1 LSGLRCFTS
10 TLVYDEIRHIKKS
23 LSALDVLIDSGNLVI
38 LEPEV
43 VSIATVITAAKISG
57 DFTMLSE
64 ADISILALA
73 YELKRILI
81 TNDYRI
87 ANVAAS
93 LQVVVKTIAING
105 IKSIRQWIAICPACE
120 KLYPPGLTECKNCGN
135 RLKYK
140 YKTKPKA

>member
-10 TLVYDEIRHIKKS
+10 ALVYDEIRHIKKS
-23 LSALDVLIDSGNLVI
+23 HSALDVLIDSGNLVI
-38 LEPEV
+38 MQPEAL
-43 VSIATVITAAKISG
+43 SIATVKTAAKKSG
-57 DFTMLSE
+57 DLAMLSR

-73 YELKRILI
+73 YELKRMLI

-87 ANVAAS
+87 ANVAPS
-93 LQVVVKTIAING
+93 LQVVVKTIAISG

-120 KLYPPGLTECKNCGN
+120 IIYTPDLTECKNCGN

-140 YKTKPKA
+140 YTTKRKV

>member
-1 LSGLRCFTS
+1 MSGLRCFTS

-23 LSALDVLIDSGNLVI
+23 HGALDVLIEAGNLVI
-38 LEPEV
+38 MQPEV
-43 VSIATVITAAKISG
+43 VSIATVKTAAKTSG

-73 YELKRILI
+73 YELKRMLI

-87 ANVAAS
+87 ANVAPS
-93 LQVVVKTIAING
+93 LQVVVKTIAISG
-105 IKSIRQWIAICPACE
+105 IKSIRKWSAICPSCE
-120 KLYPPGLTECKNCGN
+120 RLYPPELTQCKNCGN

-140 YKTKPKA
+140 YKTKRKA